1 METNATL
8 TLLLEE
14 TRKIHD
20 LLAERIPDPSQA
32 DSVPQL
38 TDEVPEHV
46 DITWLTDYFQISK
59 GTFYNE
65 VDGKLLEAILN
76 IGRRPYYLK
85 SDVIELMTERKR
97 KHLGFK
103 KLNTERKSKATK

>member
-1 METNATL
+1 METHATL

-14 TRKIHD
+14 TKKIHD
-20 LLAERIPDPSQA
+20 LLAERIPKHDKTNPVPSPTNEA
-32 DSVPQL
+32 
-38 TDEVPEHV
+38 PEHV
-46 DITWLTDYFQISK
+46 DITWLTEYFGISK

-85 SDVIELMTERKR
+85 SDVIELMTERKK
-97 KHLGFK
+97 KHLGFR
-103 KLNTERKSKATK
+103 KLNTERKKRESK